1 MTLVLVLRSSETRRV
16 ATFEPSRADLD
27 AARRGDRLAFA
38 RLFDGFAPMVH
49 GVLIAHGP
57 SSEVDD
63 LVQDVF
69 LTALERLS
77 SMDSERVGPWLAA
90 IVTVSALI
98 TVWTA
103 DRVLLSSQEFN
114 PARLAF
120 QVGHIIPFAVLSGIA
135 LWRIDRPDMHKRLML
150 LAVFATLD
158 TGWSRWLASD
168 LREILGTGLAQQ
180 LLARFPLTWALMAGM
195 AIYDRVTRRR
205 LHPSFLPAAALI
217 LATEFGAAALYFAP
231 WWPDLA
237 RRLLGG

>member
-90 IVTVSALI
+90 IARHRMIDSL
-98 TVWTA
+98 
-103 DRVLLSSQEFN
+103 RRR
-114 PARLAF
+114 ARLVAMPTQEQGATDPERAEAN
-120 QVGHIIPFAVLSGIA
+120 QVLAIIRTMPETYRETLVLKLVEGLSGKEIA
-135 LWRIDRPDMHKRLML
+135 EQTGLTPDSVRVNLHRGMRM
-150 LAVFATLD
+150 
-158 TGWSRWLASD
+158 
-168 LREILGTGLAQQ
+168 LRERLGLSPEGEL
-180 LLARFPLTWALMAGM
+180 
-195 AIYDRVTRRR
+195 D
-205 LHPSFLPAAALI
+205 
-217 LATEFGAAALYFAP
+217 E
-231 WWPDLA
+231 
-237 RRLLGG
+237 